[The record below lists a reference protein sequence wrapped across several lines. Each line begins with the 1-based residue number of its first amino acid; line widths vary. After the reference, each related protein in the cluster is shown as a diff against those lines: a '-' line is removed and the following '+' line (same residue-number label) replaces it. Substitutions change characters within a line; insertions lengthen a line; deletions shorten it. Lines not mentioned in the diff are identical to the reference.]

1 MALKLLTNNHYDREH
16 FFLTEPLYSYNA
28 QYATLRAYDG
38 VWHFRETIPTTIPD
52 NQANKI
58 HPAGRL
64 V

>member
-16 FFLTEPLYSYNA
+16 FFLTEPLYSYIANP
-28 QYATLRAYDG
+28 ATLHVIDG
-38 VWHFRETIPTTIPD
+38 VWHIRERVPTTIPD